1 MIILASREV
10 AVGEHARGHQGPP
23 IYDEA
28 DPLRACVEPHCR
40 PSILRIARFV
50 IGVDVPPVRQ
60 GHREV
65 HGNQDHHHVEPP
77 ALPVE
82 AVDWTAAVTG

>member
-1 MIILASREV
+1 MIILESREV

-23 IYDEA
+23 INNEA
-28 DPLRACVEPHCR
+28 DPLRACVEPHRR

-50 IGVDVPPVRQ
+50 ISIDVPPVGQ

-65 HGNQDHHHVEPP
+65 HGN
-77 ALPVE
+77 
-82 AVDWTAAVTG
+82 